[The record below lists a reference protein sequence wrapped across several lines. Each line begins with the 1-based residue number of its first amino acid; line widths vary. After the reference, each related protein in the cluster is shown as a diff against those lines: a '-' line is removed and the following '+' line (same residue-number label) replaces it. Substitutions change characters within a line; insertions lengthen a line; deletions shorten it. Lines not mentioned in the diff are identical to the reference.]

1 VHDAERKIV
10 AAHVRQKDGKE
21 WYYLPK
27 GTKVRPLVIGDLI
40 AGGPVHIF
48 ESQWDA
54 FAFMDKSGER
64 SGIIVTRGASNGA
77 LVAGLI
83 PKNSKV
89 YVWTQNDAA
98 GEKWQQDICSNTKA
112 TVKRVHIPV
121 HNDLNDWTRAEASD
135 QNLLDAIINAE
146 TVQEAPSALSP
157 DQLFHA
163 IKSFINRYVV
173 FSRPEHAE
181 CNHAVDHAHM
191 GSGLRGFHALHLFAQ
206 SRDAL
211 WKNPSSPLTC

>member
-1 VHDAERKIV
+1 M
-10 AAHVRQKDGKE
+10 
-21 WYYLPK
+21 
-27 GTKVRPLVIGDLI
+27 IGELI
-40 AGGPVHIF
+40 AGDPVHIF

-83 PKNSKV
+83 PKDSKV

-121 HNDLNDWTRAEASD
+121 A
-135 QNLLDAIINAE
+135 Q
-146 TVQEAPSALSP
+146 
-157 DQLFHA
+157 
-163 IKSFINRYVV
+163 
-173 FSRPEHAE
+173 
-181 CNHAVDHAHM
+181 
-191 GSGLRGFHALHLFAQ
+191 GFE
-206 SRDAL
+206 
-211 WKNPSSPLTC
+211 